1 MEALSVNETDNKL
14 ILCGGFTS
22 KIYIMELNND
32 KWSLT

>member
-14 ILCGGFTS
+14 ILSGRFTS